1 MLQPSDETRRDL
13 DEVDEKKR
21 QHPQMV
27 KKREVMERI
36 LY

>member
-1 MLQPSDETRRDL
+1 MLQPSDATMRDL

-27 KKREVMERI
+27 EKQEVMKRI